1 MGFTNIRK
9 DVWKDI
15 KYDLRF
21 CAIMHKIFLCENEPI
36 NNVTI
41 DWNNFGN
48 GINVIFWPCQY
59 TSKTSYI
66 FQVALWAQYI
76 SIYEYVLYMCIS
88 IVWRVKIFLIC
99 LRIYG
104 TKAIKNNNTNS
115 KIFSGI
121 ASLGGIRGMVLSC
134 ISFCLQCEI
143 SRYTTWH
150 INHFCMSDKFQ

>member
-1 MGFTNIRK
+1 MLPSIETILE
-9 DVWKDI
+9 I
-15 KYDLRF
+15 KRLWYF
-21 CAIMHKIFLCENEPI
+21 AIAVYHEDKLFLQS
-36 NNVTI
+36 
-41 DWNNFGN
+41 
-48 GINVIFWPCQY
+48 GIVGVIL
-59 TSKTSYI
+59 I
-66 FQVALWAQYI
+66 LL
-76 SIYEYVLYMCIS
+76 VLYIYICMCIVYVYIYS
-88 IVWRVKIFLIC
+88 LKSKIILIC

-104 TKAIKNNNTNS
+104 TKPIKNNNTNS

>member
-9 DVWKDI
+9 DGWKDI

-41 DWNNFGN
+41 NWNNFGN
-48 GINVIFWPCQY
+48 KMNVIFWLFKY
-59 TSKTSYI
+59 TSKTSHIFNVVYI
-66 FQVALWAQYI
+66 YI
-76 SIYEYVLYMCIS
+76 CICIIYIS

-104 TKAIKNNNTNS
+104 TKPIKNNNTNS